1 MIVPMPQPV
10 PPIPP
15 TGNYLL
21 AALPPSELKR
31 VTAGALYEE
40 LAAGEAVH
48 RANERHLAA
57 HFPVRGLLR
66 VMALMPDGESVQVA
80 AVGRRG
86 VVGISPLLGV
96 PASPFDVIAGD
107 GSAAYRVP
115 IESVLWSMRRDSEVT
130 AVLLRYVQSRIVALA
145 QGSACHR
152 MHALDQR
159 VARWLL
165 ETSDELESDTVK
177 TTHEFMADLLGVQR
191 PRLTEAL
198 ERLRKRG
205 ISTPVRGVIV
215 ISDREILEHSACSC
229 YGLLRTY
236 ASGIVDAGFGALN
249 RPSLLSGRH
258 HR

>member
-1 MIVPMPQPV
+1 MIVPMPQSVPPV
-10 PPIPP
+10 PP
-15 TGNYLL
+15 TVNHLL
-21 AALPPSELKR
+21 AALPPTELER
-31 VTAGALYEE
+31 VTAGARYEE

-48 RANERHLAA
+48 RANEPHLAA
-57 HFPVRGLLR
+57 LFPVRGLLR

-86 VVGISPLLGV
+86 VVGISRLLGV
-96 PASPFDVIAGD
+96 PASPFDVVAGD

-152 MHALDQR
+152 MHSLDQR
-159 VARWLL
+159 AARWLL
-165 ETSDELESDTVK
+165 ETSDELDSEIVQ

-191 PRLTEAL
+191 PRLSEAL

-205 ISTPVRGVIV
+205 TSSPERGMIV
-215 ISDREILEHSACSC
+215 VSDRELLERSACSC
-229 YGLLRTY
+229 YWLLRTY
-236 ASGIVDAGFGALN
+236 ASGIVDAGVPRPEPALA
-249 RPSLLSGRH
+249 SLG
-258 HR
+258 

>member
-1 MIVPMPQPV
+1 MIVPMPQSV

-15 TGNYLL
+15 TANHLL
-21 AALPPSELKR
+21 ADFPPSELER

-40 LAAGEAVH
+40 LAAGEMVH
-48 RANERHLAA
+48 RATEPHLTA

-86 VVGISPLLGV
+86 VVGIPPLLGV
-96 PASPFDVIAGD
+96 PASPFDVVAGD

-152 MHALDQR
+152 MHTLDQR

-165 ETSDELESDTVK
+165 ETSDELENETVQA
-177 TTHEFMADLLGVQR
+177 THEFMADLLGVHR

-205 ISTPVRGVIV
+205 ISTPERGMIV
-215 ISDREILEHSACSC
+215 VSDRERLEGSACSC
-229 YGLLRTY
+229 YRLLRTY
-236 ASGIVDAGFGALN
+236 ASGIVDAGTPRAEPALS
-249 RPSLLSGRH
+249 SLG
-258 HR
+258 